1 MPGASRV
8 TQALIGPRARLGAIL
23 LALVMTF
30 ATLAIVSATAQAKTT
45 ECRGLV
51 TPGGITVRVTAT
63 NMTCRAA
70 KPLYR
75 RVTSRES
82 LDGPFRF
89 RGRRWLGHTADPHTG
104 RIHYWQTLGGPRM
117 RLTVYTRIGVS

>member
-1 MPGASRV
+1 LPGASRV
-8 TQALIGPRARLGAIL
+8 TQALIGPQARLRAI
-23 LALVMTF
+23 ASTLVVAF
-30 ATLAIVSATAQAKTT
+30 AMLAIVSATAKAKTI

-51 TPGGITVRVTAT
+51 TPGAITVRVTAT

-89 RGRRWLGHTADPHTG
+89 RGRRWLGHTADPPTA

>member
-1 MPGASRV
+1 MLA
-8 TQALIGPRARLGAIL
+8 T
-23 LALVMTF
+23 ALV
-30 ATLAIVSATAQAKTT
+30 AAIAALAVASATAQARTI

-51 TPGGITVRVTAT
+51 TPRGITVRVTAT
-63 NMTCRAA
+63 SMTCRAA

-89 RGRRWLGHTADPHTG
+89 RGRRWLGHTVTG
-104 RIHYWQTLGGPRM
+104 KIHYWQTFGRPGM